1 MVEQTSSIRASRFVY
16 GILALSIVIAVFGI
30 VLTLLL
36 AVYERRHETGL
47 PLPRCGDDARPSAG
61 DGSVGERADVG
72 VRRGRRSGHGSGRR
86 YVVIAALRDQGLT
99 KYSVPVP
106 TIGVILV
113 IAFVVGVVAAVVPA
127 WRATKLDILQ
137 AIATE

>member
-1 MVEQTSSIRASRFVY
+1 
-16 GILALSIVIAVFGI
+16 
-30 VLTLLL
+30 
-36 AVYERRHETGL
+36 
-47 PLPRCGDDARPSAG
+47 
-61 DGSVGERADVG
+61 
-72 VRRGRRSGHGSGRR
+72 
-86 YVVIAALRDQGLT
+86 LT

>member
-1 MVEQTSSIRASRFVY
+1 VMM
-16 GILALSIVIAVFGI
+16 GL
-30 VLTLLL
+30 VL
-36 AVYERRHETGL
+36 G
-47 PLPRCGDDARPSAG
+47 
-61 DGSVGERADVG
+61 
-72 VRRGRRSGHGSGRR
+72 

-106 TIGVILV
+106 TIVAILV

-127 WRATKLDILQ
+127 WRATKLDILY